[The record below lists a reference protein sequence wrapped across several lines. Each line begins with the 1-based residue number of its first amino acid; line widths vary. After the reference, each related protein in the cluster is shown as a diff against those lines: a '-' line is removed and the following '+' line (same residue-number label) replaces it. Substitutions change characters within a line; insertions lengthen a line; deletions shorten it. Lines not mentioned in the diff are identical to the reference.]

1 MTVIGLYRAYY
12 VLTSSKMSSERL
24 TKSFVDKL
32 TPADK
37 PYFVWCGKLAGFGV
51 TVRPTGRKT
60 FIVQYRTGGRGS
72 KERRKPLGQYGVVT
86 VEQARK
92 AAETYLASASL
103 GTDLVSKKK
112 NDASEMTVADLC
124 DDYMLH
130 GMTTKKEST
139 IKTDVG
145 RINSHIRP
153 LIGNQKISKVT
164 RKDVERVLSDVA
176 KGKTAKDEKT
186 EKGRSIVKGGKGTVT
201 RTVRLLG
208 AIFTYA
214 VNHGYVEANPCAGVK
229 VFPDQTKDRFLNAE
243 EIERLMKTLELAET
257 EGLPWTLNEGA
268 KSKHRP
274 SQDHMREVLSPH
286 VTEAVRLLFMT
297 GCRLRE
303 ILHLRWEEVDFEHG
317 LLHLPDSKTGRKTI
331 YLSDV
336 AVEILRGIPNAG
348 EYVIAGSQPD
358 KPRSDLK
365 RPWQR
370 ITAHAGLENLRIH
383 DLRHTFASLAVAK
396 NMSLYMVGKML
407 GHKSPDTTARY
418 AHLSRDPIQRGI
430 NEIGE
435 MIQGKQNR

>member
-1 MTVIGLYRAYY
+1 MTR
-12 VLTSSKMSSERL
+12 ERL
-24 TKSFVDKL
+24 TKSVVDKL
-32 TPADK
+32 AASDK
-37 PYFVWCGKLAGFGV
+37 PYLVWCGRLVGFGV
-51 TVRPTGRKT
+51 SVRPTGRKT

-72 KERRKPLGQYGVVT
+72 KERRKTLGQYGIVT

-103 GTDLVSKKK
+103 GTDLVSKE
-112 NDASEMTVADLC
+112 NNEVSEMTIADLC
-124 DDYMLH
+124 DDYMRH

-153 LIGNQKISKVT
+153 LIGKKKISKVT
-164 RKDVERVLSDVA
+164 RMDVERLLSDVA

-186 EKGRSIVKGGKGTVT
+186 ERGRSIVTGGKGTAT

-214 VNHGYVEANPCAGVK
+214 VNHGYVDTNPCAGVK
-229 VFPDQTKDRFLNAE
+229 VFPDQTKDRFLSAE

-257 EGLPWTLNEGA
+257 EGLPWTLKENA
-268 KSKHRP
+268 KTKHRP
-274 SQDHMREVLSPH
+274 GQEHMREVLSPH
-286 VTEAVRLLFMT
+286 VTGAIRLLFMT
-297 GCRLRE
+297 GYRLRE
-303 ILHLRWEEVDFEHG
+303 ILHLRWEEVDFENG

-336 AVEILRGIPNAG
+336 AVEVLRDIPNAG
-348 EYVIAGSQPD
+348 EFVIAGSQPD

-435 MIQGKQNR
+435 LIQSKSKS